1 MTTQTYFLPP
11 DFLSYPAATDS
22 NPGLIRLG
30 QLISDIDDP
39 GHTIGTLPPLDT
51 AAYDMSI
58 NTLEATGMGHTVR
71 SSSSFL
77 ANVFF
82 KAVEIV
88 GAKFDVKVQQSNKL
102 LSAMAA
108 IEAQTIDPKDSYV
121 RASMEQAEVQSWLK
135 QSWGRR
141 PVFMVCGILIARL
154 AADSKV
160 DISTEASSDIS
171 GEAEACSKAAQVPL
185 RGGANAGGTFATHF
199 GLAFV
204 PKTPFIYGFKLRE
217 CFFKKA
223 QGSSRAYYKGA
234 KMHAVGQSGGPQSAE
249 MEELV
254 FDFSG
259 VAKKDLGFDTVGDAG
274 ENFTEANVADIDDT
288 MNCSL
293 VARKIR

>member
-1 MTTQTYFLPP
+1 MTTRTYFLPP

-39 GHTIGTLPPLDT
+39 GHTIGTLPPLDM
-51 AAYDMSI
+51 AGYDMPI
-58 NTLEATGMGHTVR
+58 NALEATGMGHTDH
-71 SSSSFL
+71 SSSSFF
-77 ANVFF
+77 ANVFL
-82 KAVEIV
+82 KAVELV
-88 GAKFDVKVQQSNKL
+88 GAKFDVKVQRSNKL
-102 LSAMAA
+102 LSAMAV

-141 PVFMVCGILIARL
+141 PVFMVCGILIARP

-160 DISTEASSDIS
+160 DISTEASSDVS
-171 GEAEACSKAAQVPL
+171 GEAEGHSTAAQVPL
-185 RGGANAGGTFATHF
+185 GGGAGAGGTFATEF

-223 QGSSRAYYKGA
+223 QGSSKAYYKGA
-234 KMHAVGQSGGPQSAE
+234 KMHAGRKSGGPQSAE
-249 MEELV
+249 TEELV

-259 VAKKDLGFDTVGDAG
+259 VAKKDLGFDTLGDAE
-274 ENFTEANVADIDDT
+274 ENFTEATVADIDAT
-288 MNCSL
+288 MTCSL
-293 VARKIR
+293 VAPKTK